1 MQSNNNNN
9 NYDYFICY
17 LLLPNQWYLLTKTSL
32 LGALNDSG
40 YCVPAGSDKSFLFN
54 LLYYHIIPICMNLP

>member
-1 MQSNNNNN
+1 M
-9 NYDYFICY
+9 
-17 LLLPNQWYLLTKTSL
+17 KTSL

-54 LLYYHIIPICMNLP
+54 LIYYYVIPICMNLP